1 MLARIVQSDP
11 PAQTQPSRF
20 RAELALAFCTLLWGS
35 TFVVVKNSLD
45 HASVFVFLALRF
57 TLAGICM
64 AAFRPQVFRV
74 LQREEIFAGVRLGFF
89 MFCGYAFQTAGL
101 RYTSASNSGFI
112 TGSSVVLVPLIL
124 ALFWGKRVTWWV
136 YVGTV
141 AAAAGLY
148 FLTVPVGGVAHLNR
162 GDVLTFFAAMFY
174 AVHIILVGEYARE
187 HSAAALSVLQVLA
200 CAAMAWLTAFGAHSI
215 RWQPAHL
222 ESTAELWIGVSVC
235 AVFATALAF
244 SLQLWAQQYTS
255 PSHAAIL
262 FTLEPAF
269 AVVTSYF
276 VLGERLGTRS
286 ISGAALVLAGILAAE
301 LLGPPAAPESPEPMG
316 ERA

>member
-1 MLARIVQSDP
+1 MQANLSIEARP
-11 PAQTQPSRF
+11 TRF

-64 AAFRPQVFRV
+64 AAFRPQVFLV
-74 LQREEIFAGVRLGFF
+74 LQREEIFAGIRLGFF

-136 YVGTV
+136 YAGTI

-148 FLTVPVGGVAHLNR
+148 FLTVPVTGVAHLNR
-162 GDVLTFFAAMFY
+162 GDVLTFFAAMSY

-200 CAAMAWLTAFGAHSI
+200 CAALAWLTAFAAHAI
-215 RWQPAHL
+215 RWQPMRM
-222 ESTAELWIGVSVC
+222 ESTAQLWIGVAVC

-262 FTLEPAF
+262 FTLEPVF
-269 AVVTSYF
+269 AVITSYF
-276 VLGERLGTRS
+276 VLGERLGWRS
-286 ISGAALVLAGILAAE
+286 IGGAALVLAGILAAE
-301 LLGPPAAPESPEPMG
+301 LLGPPAAPESPDPQG
-316 ERA
+316 E

>member
-1 MLARIVQSDP
+1 MATIANTQL
-11 PAQTQPSRF
+11 QPSRL

-45 HASVFVFLALRF
+45 DSSVFVFLALRF
-57 TLAGICM
+57 TLAGMCM
-64 AAFRPQVFRV
+64 VAFRPQVLRV

-101 RYTSASNSGFI
+101 RYTTASNSGFI

-124 ALFWGKRVTWWV
+124 ALFWGKRVTLWV
-136 YVGTV
+136 YFGTI

-148 FLTVPVGGVAHLNR
+148 FLTVPVTGVAHLNR
-162 GDVLTFFAAMFY
+162 GDVLTFFAAMSY

-200 CAAMAWLTAFGAHSI
+200 CAVMAWLTAFGANGI
-215 RWQPAHL
+215 RWQPMRFH
-222 ESTAELWIGVSVC
+222 STSQLWIGIAVC
-235 AVFATALAF
+235 AVFATAVAF
-244 SLQLWAQQYTS
+244 SLQLWAQQFTT
-255 PSHAAIL
+255 PSHAAII
-262 FTLEPAF
+262 FTLEPVF
-269 AVVTSYF
+269 AVATSYF
-276 VLGERLGTRS
+276 VLSERLGLRS
-286 ISGAALVLAGILAAE
+286 VVGAGLVLAGILVAE

-316 ERA
+316 EKA

>member
-1 MLARIVQSDP
+1 M
-11 PAQTQPSRF
+11 

-101 RYTSASNSGFI
+101 RYTTASNSGFI

-124 ALFWGKRVTWWV
+124 ALFWGKRATLWV
-136 YVGTV
+136 YFGTL

-148 FLTVPVGGVAHLNR
+148 FLTVPLTGVAHLNR
-162 GDVLTFFAAMFY
+162 GDVLTFFAAISY
-174 AVHIILVGEYARE
+174 AVHIILVGEYAKE

-200 CAAMAWLTAFGAHSI
+200 CAMMAWLTALGAHAI
-215 RWQPAHL
+215 RWQMMYLSP
-222 ESTAELWIGVSVC
+222 SRELWIGVATC
-235 AVFATALAF
+235 AVFATAVAF
-244 SLQLWAQQYTS
+244 SLQLWAQQFTT

-262 FTLEPAF
+262 FTLEPVF
-269 AVVTSYF
+269 AVITSYL
-276 VLGERLGTRS
+276 VLAERLGLRS
-286 ISGAALVLAGILAAE
+286 LAGAAMVLAGILAAE

-316 ERA
+316 EKV

>member
-1 MLARIVQSDP
+1 LRHRP
-11 PAQTQPSRF
+11 TRF
-20 RAELALAFCTLLWGS
+20 RAELALALCTLLWGS

-64 AAFRPQVFRV
+64 AAFRPQVFLV
-74 LQREEIFAGVRLGFF
+74 LQREEIFAGIRLGFF

-136 YVGTV
+136 YAGTI

-148 FLTVPVGGVAHLNR
+148 FLTVPVTGVAHLNR
-162 GDVLTFFAAMFY
+162 GDVLTFFAAMSY

-200 CAAMAWLTAFGAHSI
+200 CAALAWLTAFAAHAI
-215 RWQPAHL
+215 RWQPMRM
-222 ESTAELWIGVSVC
+222 ESAAQLWMGVAVC

-262 FTLEPAF
+262 FTLEPVF
-269 AVVTSYF
+269 AVITSYF
-276 VLGERLGTRS
+276 VLGERLGWRS
-286 ISGAALVLAGILAAE
+286 IGGAALVLAGILAAE
-301 LLGPPAAPESPEPMG
+301 LLGPPAAPESPEPQG
-316 ERA
+316 E

>member
-1 MLARIVQSDP
+1 LQS
-11 PAQTQPSRF
+11 ASQTVSNPSRW

-64 AAFRPQVFRV
+64 AVFRPRVFRV
-74 LQREEIFAGVRLGFF
+74 LQREEIFAGIRLGFF

-101 RYTSASNSGFI
+101 RYTTASNSGFI

-124 ALFWGKRVTWWV
+124 ALFWGKRATLWV
-136 YVGTV
+136 YFGTI
-141 AAAAGLY
+141 AAAGGLY
-148 FLTVPVGGVAHLNR
+148 FLTIPVSGVAHLNR
-162 GDVLTFFAAMFY
+162 GDVLTFFAAISY
-174 AVHIILVGEYARE
+174 AVHIILVGEYAKE

-200 CAAMAWLTAFGAHSI
+200 CAMMAWLTALGAHAI
-215 RWQPAHL
+215 RWQMMSL
-222 ESTAELWIGVSVC
+222 EASRELWIGVAIC
-235 AVFATALAF
+235 ALFATAVAF
-244 SLQLWAQQYTS
+244 SLQLWAQQFTT

-262 FTLEPAF
+262 FTLEPVF
-269 AVVTSYF
+269 AVITSYL
-276 VLGERLGTRS
+276 VLGERLGLRS
-286 ISGAALVLAGILAAE
+286 LAGAAMVLAGILAAE

-316 ERA
+316 EKL